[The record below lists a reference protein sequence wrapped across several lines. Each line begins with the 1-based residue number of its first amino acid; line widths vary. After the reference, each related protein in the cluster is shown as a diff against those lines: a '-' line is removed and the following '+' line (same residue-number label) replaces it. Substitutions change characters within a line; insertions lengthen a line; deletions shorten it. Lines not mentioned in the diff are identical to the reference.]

1 MPIIIIYFLFNNL
14 NYSQIGTLAAVMAT
28 IAVATEMHGGIFAD
42 RYGRK
47 LSLELHAVFGFLTML
62 LYFIGDSFFYF
73 LIASILYGLAGAFI
87 TGTKNSIL
95 FDTLRKLKMT
105 KDFKKYNGRLLFYS
119 HFFNAIVLLFI
130 PLVYSYNVK
139 YPFIIGMAF
148 FVAAFLTA
156 AAMKEPP
163 SIKVEKISF
172 FYRKIL
178 EVFKEVVT
186 TARLCM

>member
-1 MPIIIIYFLFNNL
+1 
-14 NYSQIGTLAAVMAT
+14 MAT